1 LAILGIESLVYGVDD
16 IPTCSRFWHD
26 FGLIP
31 MSRSDR
37 ESIFELPSGSR
48 VVVRARHD
56 CGVTEWFEG
65 NGAKLV
71 VWGVDTEKNLES
83 LVAGLE
89 RDRDVRRDP
98 DGTAFT
104 VGDDGIPFALRVWNK
119 RSVVSAPDLV
129 NAPGHIQRL
138 NQHRKWRTRARPKT
152 LNHVVFYSPD
162 YVGSFEF
169 YRDRLGFRLSDHSE
183 GFGAFARADGTHE
196 HHSIFWLRADASFA
210 PGRAGFMHA
219 AFGLE
224 DIDEV
229 MLGANIMAERG
240 WVSPISKGLG
250 GLARHRISSAIYYY
264 VDNPNGGEAEYTC
277 DSDYLDDNWV
287 PRVWNWKFGALMWAH
302 ERAAIFGKVDE
313 NWDMR
318 LDPEGRSLDAHRK
331 VRKPERERASVS
343 A

>member
-16 IPTCSRFWHD
+16 IPTCSRFWDD
-26 FGLIP
+26 FGLTP
-31 MSRSDR
+31 VSRSDR
-37 ESIFELPSGSR
+37 ESVFELASGSR
-48 VVVRARHD
+48 VIVRAPHD
-56 CGVTEWFEG
+56 CGTAEWFEG

-83 LVAGLE
+83 LVSGLT

-98 DGTAFT
+98 DGTAYA

-119 RSVVSAPDLV
+119 RPIVSAPDPV
-129 NAPGHIQRL
+129 NAPGYIQRL

-169 YRDRLGFRLSDHSE
+169 YRDRLGFRLSDHSD

-210 PGRAGFMHA
+210 PGRAGYMHA

-229 MLGANIMAERG
+229 MLGVNIMAERG
-240 WVSPISKGLG
+240 WKNPVSKSLG
-250 GLARHRISSAIYYY
+250 GLARHRIS
-264 VDNPNGGEAEYTC
+264 
-277 DSDYLDDNWV
+277 
-287 PRVWNWKFGALMWAH
+287 
-302 ERAAIFGKVDE
+302 
-313 NWDMR
+313 
-318 LDPEGRSLDAHRK
+318 
-331 VRKPERERASVS
+331 
-343 A
+343 